1 MLTILVGNEVMP
13 DADVDLDTSTL
24 AMLPKDMV
32 AFFKTWRQ
40 KSSDQVVR
48 VYTDTIINYIGE
60 AIENGLDSPLDVT
73 VVTYKGTH
81 RYTKDGVLDS
91 SWPYGIFNYS

>member
-1 MLTILVGNEVMP
+1 
-13 DADVDLDTSTL
+13 
-24 AMLPKDMV
+24 MLPKDV
-32 AFFKTWRQ
+32 VGFFKSWRQ

-60 AIENGLDSPLDVT
+60 SIENGLDSPLDVT

-81 RYTKDGVLDS
+81 HYTKDGVLDS